1 MEQHSIAVHVR
12 FASDG
17 TVAEIGERPS
27 SLTPQQWFER
37 LSGTVSAES
46 YRTYAGGRGVFQV
59 MRDQIDSLKSAV
71 A

>member
-1 MEQHSIAVHVR
+1 MEQQNVAVHVR
-12 FASDG
+12 FAPDG

-37 LSGTVSAES
+37 LSGTVASDS

-59 MRDQIDSLKSAV
+59 MRDQIESLKTA
-71 A
+71 AA

>member
-1 MEQHSIAVHVR
+1 MEQQNIAVHVR
-12 FASDG
+12 FAPDG

-27 SLTPQQWFER
+27 GLTPQQWFER
-37 LSGTVSAES
+37 LSGTVGGDA

-59 MRDQIDSLKSAV
+59 MRDQIDTLKASV